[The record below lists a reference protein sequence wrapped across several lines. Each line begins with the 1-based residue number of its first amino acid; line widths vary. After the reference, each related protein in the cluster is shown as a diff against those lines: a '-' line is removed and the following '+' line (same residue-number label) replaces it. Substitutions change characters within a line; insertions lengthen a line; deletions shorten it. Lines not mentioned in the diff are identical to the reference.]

1 MDRQT
6 ADIMQKFTLPK
17 AIRFFQWGVAESKEA
32 GVLAWAFYFECEWA
46 LSAGS
51 IANRLPEWTKQI
63 SHKSFIP
70 VSTAFQRFAIQNDI
84 NGFPFS
90 GRLGAVKKQGRPG
103 GNPDLPRKRKAA
115 EPADGEPESKK

>member
-1 MDRQT
+1 
-6 ADIMQKFTLPK
+6 MQGFSLPK
-17 AIRFFQWGVAESKEA
+17 AARFLEWGVTESQEA

-51 IANRLPEWTKQI
+51 IANRLPEWCKQTQ
-63 SHKSFIP
+63 KSFMPI
-70 VSTAFQRFAIQNDI
+70 SKASSRAQIINEI

-90 GRLGAVKKQGRPG
+90 GRLGEEKRQGRPG